1 MVKNTDGNTQDSAS
15 DPKERE
21 LSLLVKAISRHI
33 GKKVRLVLDYG
44 CGGGRLAKR
53 ILEKNKS
60 IELIGVTDSP
70 QQLSS
75 ALAFVN
81 NERFEALLPQEL
93 TRQVD
98 LMYCMNILNHIPAVE
113 LRETLHRM
121 HHFVKPGGEIIIFAE
136 NTRKALRFDK
146 PDFVDDRFL
155 GVNLRNEIQ
164 RFFEPKSALFTEVEI
179 TEHPGTEL
187 RATTTND
194 SDPKAHWLLHY
205 ALVYSRRE
213 LEGPIFNLPYR
224 S

>member
-1 MVKNTDGNTQDSAS
+1 MVKNTNENMQETTS
-15 DPKERE
+15 DPKEGQLALFVR
-21 LSLLVKAISRHI
+21 AISRHI
-33 GKKVRLVLDYG
+33 GKKARLVMDYG

-113 LRETLHRM
+113 LRDTLHRM
-121 HHFVKPGGEIIIFAE
+121 HHFVKPGGQIIIFAE

-146 PDFVDDRFL
+146 PDFFDDRLL

-164 RFFEPKSALFTEVEI
+164 RFFEPKSALCTEAELA
-179 TEHPGTEL
+179 EHPGLEL
-187 RATTTND
+187 RSSATTD
-194 SDPKAHWLLHY
+194 SDPKSQWLSHY

-213 LEGPIFNLPYR
+213 LEGPIFNVPYR